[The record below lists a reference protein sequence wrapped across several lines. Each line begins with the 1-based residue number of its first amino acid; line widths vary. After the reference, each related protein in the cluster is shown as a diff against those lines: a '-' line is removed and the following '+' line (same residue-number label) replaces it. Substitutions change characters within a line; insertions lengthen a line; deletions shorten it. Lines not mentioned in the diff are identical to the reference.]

1 MRATVRTRLQASIAL
16 SFASPE
22 AVSARLGATDVPTD
36 ITAWL
41 GRLHTLIGVPFPYL
55 VPDEGMLPP
64 ESIRFFQLDTAWVE
78 ALIDGAFS
86 IGRNLTS
93 AADTATLAPSLAT
106 APVRPSLVLDQA
118 LHPQVTSQSR
128 IAAPLRR
135 RRAATR
141 PAGPVAVGDGPPVP
155 QPWYGFVLRSSVVSD
170 YPGLGVNVYP
180 KGHSPDDKGADI
192 ILLPVRR
199 LDLLGEKSDTLFCLV
214 EGEPYHIDIHE
225 APEVLHYGIDTY
237 VPGATPTATKV
248 LRTFTV
254 SGGKITWTGIT
265 DPAVQ
270 IGDTFR
276 GKQPRVVKMTA
287 LAAKVAASNGIKSV
301 NSAEMGFEM
310 TEGVGKVTFVNR
322 SAP

>member
-1 MRATVRTRLQASIAL
+1 MRTTVRTRLQASIAL
-16 SFASPE
+16 SFASPA
-22 AVSARLGATDVPTD
+22 AVSARLGATEVPAD

-64 ESIRFFQLDTAWVE
+64 ESIRFFRLDTAWVE

-93 AADTATLAPSLAT
+93 ATDTAST
-106 APVRPSLVLDQA
+106 APATLKPSLVLDQV
-118 LHPQVTSQSR
+118 LHPKVTAESR
-128 IAAPLRR
+128 VAAPLRR
-135 RRAATR
+135 RRAATMQ
-141 PAGPVAVGDGPPVP
+141 AGPLAVVGGPTVP
-155 QPWYGFVLRSSVVSD
+155 QPWFGFILRSSVVAD
-170 YPGLGVNVYP
+170 YPGLGVNIYP
-180 KGHSPDDKGADI
+180 KGHTPDDKGAQI

-237 VPGATPTATKV
+237 VPGATPTATKI

-254 SGGKITWTGIT
+254 SAGKVTWTGNT
-265 DPAVQ
+265 DTVQ
-270 IGDTFR
+270 IGDAFR
-276 GKQPRVVKMTA
+276 SAQPRVVKMPA
-287 LAAKVAASNGIKSV
+287 LAAKVAASNGIMSV

-322 SAP
+322 SAT

>member
-1 MRATVRTRLQASIAL
+1 MRTTVRTRLQASIAL
-16 SFASPE
+16 SFATPA
-22 AVSARLGATDVPTD
+22 AVSARLGATEVPTD
-36 ITAWL
+36 IAGWL
-41 GRLHTLIGVPFPYL
+41 GRLHALIGVPFPYL

-64 ESIRFFQLDTAWVE
+64 ESIRFFRLDTAWVE
-78 ALIDGAFS
+78 ALVDGAFS
-86 IGRNLTS
+86 IGRSLAP
-93 AADTATLAPSLAT
+93 AADTAAT
-106 APVRPSLVLDQA
+106 VPAALNPSLVLDQV
-118 LHPQVTSQSR
+118 LHPQVTANSR

-135 RRAATR
+135 RRAATMQ
-141 PAGPVAVGDGPPVP
+141 AGPLAVADGPPAP

-170 YPGLGVNVYP
+170 YPGLGVNIYP
-180 KGHSPDDKGADI
+180 KGHTPSDPDATI

-199 LDLLGEKSDTLFCLV
+199 LDLLGEKSDTLICLV

-237 VPGATPTATKV
+237 VAGATPTATKV

-254 SGGKITWTGIT
+254 SGGKITWTGDT
-265 DPAVQ
+265 ATVQ

-276 GKQPRVVKMTA
+276 SAQPRVVKMAA
-287 LAAKVAASNGIKSV
+287 LAAKVAAANGIKSV

-322 SAP
+322 SAT

>member
-1 MRATVRTRLQASIAL
+1 MRATVRTRLKASIAL
-16 SFASPE
+16 SFASPA
-22 AVSARLGATDVPTD
+22 AVAARLGTTDVPTD

-64 ESIRFFQLDTAWVE
+64 ESIRFFRLDTAWVE

-93 AADTATLAPSLAT
+93 AADTEALAPSLAGP
-106 APVRPSLVLDQA
+106 PVRPSLVLDQA
-118 LHPQVTSQSR
+118 LHPQVTSESR

-141 PAGPVAVGDGPPVP
+141 PAGPLAVADGPPVP
-155 QPWYGFVLRSSVVSD
+155 QPWYGFILRSSVVAD
-170 YPGLGVNVYP
+170 YPGLGVNIYP
-180 KGHSPDDKGADI
+180 KGHSPDDKGAEI

-214 EGEPYHIDIHE
+214 EGEPYHVDIHE
-225 APEVLHYGIDTY
+225 APEVLHYGIDSY
-237 VPGATPTATKV
+237 VPGTPPQATKV
-248 LRTFTV
+248 LRLFTV
-254 SGGKITWTGIT
+254 TNGQVKWTGKT
-265 DPAVQ
+265 DKPQ
-270 IGDTFR
+270 IGDAFR
-276 GKQPRVVKMTA
+276 SKQPRVVKMTA
-287 LAAKVAASNGIKSV
+287 LAAQVAKSNGIKSV

-322 SAP
+322 SAT